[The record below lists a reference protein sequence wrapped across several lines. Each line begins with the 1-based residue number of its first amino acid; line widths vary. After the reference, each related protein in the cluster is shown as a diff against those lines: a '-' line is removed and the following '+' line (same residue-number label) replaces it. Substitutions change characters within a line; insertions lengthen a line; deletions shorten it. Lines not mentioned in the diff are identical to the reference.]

1 MRAPSVEN
9 DDSPLEEHFY
19 MHCTLLSVFFD
30 NSHQT
35 ISQKNKKNSIKHDIL
50 TRARIFSALEFS
62 APVKTSMSELNKY
75 ILRKKQL
82 VCIIVE

>member
-1 MRAPSVEN
+1 MTIRHWKSTFTCIVHYFLSFL
-9 DDSPLEEHFY
+9 DD
-19 MHCTLLSVFFD
+19 
-30 NSHQT
+30 SHQT
-35 ISQKNKKNSIKHDIL
+35 ISQKNKENSIKHDIL

-62 APVKTSMSELNKY
+62 ALVKTSMSELNKY